1 MFSIEKIK
9 NGPNPAIPQWR
20 VADQDRSLTLSV
32 KILKSNARAWNL
44 YAERWGQNK
53 WTLIERIGETKEQ
66 APALPPAR
74 EARNPRP
81 GGRPGGGFLAVLV
94 TRALEVEAGAGRAEH
109 PPGCW

>member
-20 VADQDRSLTLSV
+20 VADQARSLTLSV

-66 APALPPAR
+66 GAAYC
-74 EARNPRP
+74 
-81 GGRPGGGFLAVLV
+81 
-94 TRALEVEAGAGRAEH
+94 EAGAWLAEATRKTVPQEDTFVEDH
-109 PPGCW
+109 WR